1 MKSKAGFSLT
11 ELMVVLA
18 IVLVVGGVSVPTI
31 ARSLEQAKL
40 KSAAVQIADIY
51 QQARMRSA
59 QDNSYHEVLVTP
71 PGALPAQVCVDL
83 NGDGQCGA
91 NDPASV
97 LPGQVRL
104 ISAGTPSVLDSTALG
119 FYALTNDTSIT
130 YNQQN
135 MQEHALAWN
144 SLGLPCQRTSTTS
157 ACAAV
162 GWVQYLQLQRTAND
176 SIFAAVS
183 VSPTGRVR
191 IWNYNSGGG
200 WN

>member
-11 ELMVVLA
+11 ELTVVLA
-18 IVLVVGGVSVPTI
+18 IILMVGGVSIPTVV
-31 ARSLEQAKL
+31 RSIEQARL
-40 KSAAVQIADIY
+40 KSAALQVADIY

-59 QDNSYHEVLVTP
+59 QDNTYHEVLVTP
-71 PGALPAQVCVDL
+71 PGASPTQVCIDL

-91 NDPASV
+91 TDPATV

-104 ISAGTPSVLDSTALG
+104 ISAGTPSALDSTELG
-119 FYALTNDTSIT
+119 FSPLTNDTSIT

-157 ACAAV
+157 ACSST
-162 GWVQYLQLQRTAND
+162 GWVQYLQLQRAAGD
-176 SIFAAVS
+176 AMFAAVS

-191 IWNYNSGGG
+191 IWNYNGGGG